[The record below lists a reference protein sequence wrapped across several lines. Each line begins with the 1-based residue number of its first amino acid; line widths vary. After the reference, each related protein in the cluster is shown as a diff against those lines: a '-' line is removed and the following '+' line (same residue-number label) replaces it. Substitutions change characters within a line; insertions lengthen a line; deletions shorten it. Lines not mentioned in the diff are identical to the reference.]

1 MSLRE
6 LIALGT
12 ASQVP
17 TRQRNHNAYLL
28 RWDGHGFLF
37 DPGEG
42 TQRQFIFAN
51 VAVSAVTR
59 IFISHFHGDHC
70 LGLAG
75 IVQRLSLDKVPQTVE
90 VYYPQS
96 GQVFFDRLTRASIFV
111 NNLRLKP
118 CPVPDAGGVVCD
130 DGQFTISA
138 LPLDHPVPTVGYRI
152 KEPDSR
158 RFLPDKLAALG
169 LAGPA
174 VGKLQREGQIEHQ
187 GKTVRVEDV
196 TEEKPG
202 AVFAFVMDTRVTPL
216 AVELA
221 RAADMLLIEAT
232 FLESERKL
240 ARNFGHLTAKEAAT
254 IAKEAGVRELI
265 LGHFSQ
271 RYGNS
276 RAHRDEAREVFPRTR
291 ALRDLDRVAFY
302 RP

>member
-51 VAVSAVTR
+51 VSVSAVTR

-75 IVQRLSLDKVPQTVE
+75 IVQRLSLDKVPHPVE

-96 GQVFFDRLTRASIFV
+96 GQVYFDRLTRASIFV
-111 NNLRLKP
+111 NNVELHPR
-118 CPVPDAGGVVCD
+118 PVPDAGGLVCD
-130 DGQFTISA
+130 DGQFEITA

-152 KEPDSR
+152 KEPDGR
-158 RFLPDKLAALG
+158 RFLPEKLAEAG
-169 LAGPA
+169 IAGPA
-174 VGKLQREGQIEHQ
+174 VGQLSREGLLELK
-187 GKTVRVEDV
+187 GRTVRLEDV
-196 TEEKPG
+196 TEARPG
-202 AVFAFVMDTRVTPL
+202 AVFSFVMDTRDTPN

-232 FLESERKL
+232 FLETERDL
-240 ARNFGHLTAKEAAT
+240 ARNFGHLTAREAAQ
-254 IAKEAGVRELI
+254 IAAKAGVRELV

-271 RYGNS
+271 RYGNIK
-276 RAHRDEAREVFPRTR
+276 AHRDEARAVFPKVR
-291 ALRDLDRVAFY
+291 ALRDLDRASFY